1 MDLFKAFQMSG
12 LLRPIV
18 PMAVLLL
25 DSEDDKNFVSQL
37 FLRYQKTIYYVALE
51 YFSQDDMDID
61 EAIGETIER
70 ICRYCSKLKTIPTS
84 KMQKYIVSMAGNVCR
99 DILRKRDRWGKIID
113 YTFDQEDM
121 NKISSDYN
129 LEKTVFDKA
138 SATELMEAFDML
150 PKREKELLRMRYID
164 RIPTKEIAK
173 DLYSKENT
181 VRTGISRA
189 RHHLQKIVDERKE
202 KA

>member
-1 MDLFKAFQMSG
+1 MDLFKVFQISERLG
-12 LLRPIV
+12 PIV

-25 DSEDDKNFVSQL
+25 DSEDDRNFVSQL
-37 FLRYQKTIYYVALE
+37 FLRYQKTIYYVTLE
-51 YFSQDDMDID
+51 YFDQDDMDID

-70 ICRYCSKLKTIPTS
+70 ICRYCSNLKTIPQS
-84 KMQKYIVSMAGNVCR
+84 KMQKYIVSMTGNVCR

-113 YTFDQEDM
+113 YTFDQE
-121 NKISSDYN
+121 NLEKISSDYD
-129 LEKTVFDKA
+129 LERTVFDKA
-138 SATELMEAFDML
+138 SATELMEAFEML

-173 DLYSKENT
+173 DLHSRENA
-181 VRTGISRA
+181 VRTAISRA